1 MRSAV
6 INFFKSIIIGASA
19 LIPGIS
25 GGTMA
30 IALGVYDRL
39 LRAVSR
45 FKEDAAHNTA
55 FLAIFFLGGAIGI
68 FALSGWVLWI
78 FNTYRLPMIYLFIG
92 FVFGSIPM
100 LFRRGGVNQIKMSDT
115 FWVLMGYLCVTWV
128 AKIPAGSCLVS
139 GIYFLNFLML
149 MAAGVVIAIAF
160 ILPGISTSYM
170 LLLLGI
176 YDMTLKSV
184 QNFNFGF
191 LAPLLLGV
199 LVGTIITARIL
210 EDALERYKKQTHMLI
225 VGFVFGSVFEIIP
238 TFPMG
243 YDVIVCALTFAA
255 GFLAVK
261 LILRYSEEH

>member
-6 INFFKSIIIGASA
+6 INFFKSILIGASA
-19 LIPGIS
+19 LIPGVS

-45 FKEDAAHNTA
+45 FKEDIRHNAA
-55 FLAIFFLGGAIGI
+55 FLAVFGVGAAIGLLT
-68 FALSGWVLWI
+68 LSGWVLWV
-78 FNTYRLPMIYLFIG
+78 FNTYRMPMIYLFIG
-92 FVFGSIPM
+92 CVFGSIPM
-100 LFRRGGVNQIKMSDT
+100 LFRRGGVSQIHISDT
-115 FWVLMGYLCVTWV
+115 FWVLAGYLCVTWV
-128 AKIPAGSCLVS
+128 SQIPAGSCMVGS
-139 GIYFLNFLML
+139 IYFLNFLML

-176 YDMTLKSV
+176 YDITLKAV
-184 QNFNFGF
+184 QNWNFAF
-191 LAPLLLGV
+191 LAPMVLGV
-199 LVGTIITARIL
+199 LVGTVITTRIL
-210 EDALERYKKQTHMLI
+210 EDALERYKKQTYMLI

-238 TFPMG
+238 GLPMG

-261 LILRYSEEH
+261 LILRYSEEF